1 MAKKI
6 EKTETVEVAVAPV
19 ATDKA
24 EVGVV
29 WFKENED
36 YFNSFFYFSNSKEA
50 LDRIRKD
57 LDTNGDVW
65 DKEEYP
71 LICKKIMKIHNK
83 YFAAYDYFF
92 FRGMHDN
99 ETDVR
104 VEEDACQDL
113 MDAFMNEQMALLHTN
128 HENKFASLHAKMV
141 VSGIVHDYGFKFL
154 SDDAEHGSVTFT
166 EIDRLGI

>member
-1 MAKKI
+1 MAKKKEVETTATATTT
-6 EKTETVEVAVAPV
+6 EKPKIT
-19 ATDKA
+19 
-24 EVGVV
+24 VV
-29 WFKENED
+29 WFRENED
-36 YFNSFFYFSNSKEA
+36 YYNSFFYFSNSKEA

-71 LICKKIMKIHNK
+71 LICKKIMKIHNS
-83 YFAAYDYFF
+83 YFAANDYFF

-104 VEEDACQDL
+104 VEEDVCQDL
-113 MDAFMNEQMALLHTN
+113 VDAFKNEQLSLLHTN
-128 HENKFASLHAKMV
+128 HENKFAALHAKM
-141 VSGIVHDYGFKFL
+141 IVQGVCQDYEFA
-154 SDDAEHGSVTFT
+154 DPIIVTFT